1 MFGTM
6 RTAVGMQR
14 ALDNAPA
21 VETGE
26 VIERIGLTCA
36 EVLLFATIDGARAAG
51 LDAVA
56 GSIEVGKSAD
66 IIVLDDRALAMT
78 PMNNPLGSVVYS
90 AHPGLVRDVFV
101 EGNQVKKDGKLVG
114 VDYDRIRE
122 LAVASRDHVLKE
134 MKGASLGGGWHPDLN
149 AGGAPS

>member
-1 MFGTM
+1 
-6 RTAVGMQR
+6 MQR

-51 LDAVA
+51 LDAVT

-114 VDYDRIRE
+114 IDYDRIRE

-134 MKGASLGGGWHPDLN
+134 MQGASLGGGWHPDLN
-149 AGGAPS
+149 AGNAPS